1 MISPNL
7 NVQTY
12 GHGFPLVLLHGWG
25 LHSEVWQPW
34 AEFLAAHYQLIMID
48 LPGHG
53 FSRMLPWSFSFED
66 LSLVLSHNLP
76 TQCHVL
82 GWSLGG
88 LCALKLAHDYPH
100 TVQKLILIATNPQF
114 VQDPTWPYGMNP
126 TDLQSFGLQLQQ
138 NYAKTIQRFLSLQCL
153 GNIAM
158 KTQLTQLK
166 ARFIQRAH
174 PQDWALEAGLNILNH
189 TNARPWL
196 GHIQQ
201 PSLLIYGAQDRLV
214 PPGAGEYA
222 AQHIPQAELH
232 YLKTAAHAPFLS
244 HGTQVSHLIHDFLKK
259 N

>member
-1 MISPNL
+1 MTSTQL
-7 NVQTY
+7 NVQTC

-34 AEFLAAHYQLIMID
+34 AEFLAKHYQLIMID

-53 FSRMLPWSFSFED
+53 LSRMSPWSFSLND
-66 LSLVLSHNLP
+66 LSVVLSHYLP
-76 TQCHVL
+76 APCHVL

-88 LCALKLAHDYPH
+88 LCALKLAHDHPH
-100 TVQKLILIATNPQF
+100 SVKKLILMATNPQF
-114 VQDPTWPYGMNP
+114 IQDNTWLHGMNP
-126 TDLQSFGLQLQQ
+126 SDLQSFGLQLQQ

-153 GNIAM
+153 GNIAL
-158 KTQLTQLK
+158 KTQMTRLK
-166 ARFIQRAH
+166 THFAQGVP
-174 PQDWALEAGLNILNH
+174 PQDWALQAGLDILSQ

-196 GHIQQ
+196 SNIQQ

-214 PPGAGEYA
+214 PPSAGEYA

-232 YLKTAAHAPFLS
+232 CLKTAAHAPFLS
-244 HGTQVSHLIHDFLKK
+244 HGMQVSRLIDDFLKK